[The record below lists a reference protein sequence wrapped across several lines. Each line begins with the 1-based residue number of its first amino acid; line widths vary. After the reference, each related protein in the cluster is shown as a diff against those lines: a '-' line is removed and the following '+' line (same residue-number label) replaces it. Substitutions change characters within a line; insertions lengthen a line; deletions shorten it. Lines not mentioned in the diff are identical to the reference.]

1 MMKNKENEEK
11 KIEEK
16 AEKIAEQ
23 KIEKTE
29 KKFEKTEAK
38 IEDVAREEKLSELD
52 ILKQSLEEKKKEAEE
67 NRAEYLRSVA
77 EYQTLRNRVEKE
89 KGEYINFGKA
99 KIIERNIGIYD
110 VFEQAMISVR
120 AGQDLNSIKI
130 GLEMIYN
137 EFSKMLK
144 EEGVEKIDCLNKPFD
159 HNTCEALDQIET
171 DEVEEGMVLAVYQ
184 NGYKMHGKLMRPARV
199 KVAKKKS
206 EEKTE
211 EFVSEEK

>member
-1 MMKNKENEEK
+1 MKSKENEKE

-23 KIEKTE
+23 KVEEAE
-29 KKFEKTEAK
+29 KKFEETEQNV
-38 IEDVAREEKLSELD
+38 EDAAREEKLSELD

-67 NRAEYLRSVA
+67 NKAEYLRSVA
-77 EYQTLRNRVEKE
+77 EYQTLRNRIEKE
-89 KGEYINFGKA
+89 KSEYINFGKA
-99 KIIERNIGIYD
+99 KILERNIGIYD
-110 VFEQAMISVR
+110 VFEQAMVSVR
-120 AGQDLNSIKI
+120 AGQDLKSIKI

-159 HNTCEALDQIET
+159 HNTCEALDQVET
-171 DEVEEGMVLAVYQ
+171 DEVEEGTVLAVYQ

-199 KVAKKKS
+199 KVSQKTKS
-206 EEKTE
+206 SEKAD
-211 EFVSEEK
+211 